1 MRIDGTNSLTPVSK
15 DATPAK
21 EAAPAAPRTR
31 TRPDVVHLSTAAA
44 AANDVRP
51 ADVTARLSRISQQI
65 AKGTY
70 PIDLDKLASRI
81 SEEDLK

>member
-1 MRIDGTNSLTPVSK
+1 MAPTVSTPVSK
-15 DATPAK
+15 DAPSAK
-21 EAAPAAPRTR
+21 EAAPARSPRAR

-44 AANDVRP
+44 AANEARP

-70 PIDLDKLASRI
+70 PIDLDKPCVADSP
-81 SEEDLK
+81 EEDLK